1 MIQRGQRPGFAL
13 ESRDAVCILRD
24 GIRQHFDGD
33 RARQVAIGGSIHLA
47 HAPFAD
53 LGGDLIRTDA
63 GAVLQGQVLGIIES
77 VAHYNCGMSPVLA
90 ARRAACVILVLVA
103 SACSRTQPTSSLPRT
118 ADGKPNLQGVWQ
130 VRNNAAFGL
139 EDHVARNNM
148 PAGRSVVDGRTI
160 PYLPDAAK
168 QRLTLASNP
177 QNDPLSKC
185 YMPGVPRI
193 MYMPFPFHIYQTPEH
208 IAITFEWSQ
217 VHRTIH
223 TNGVPGPE
231 GIDFW
236 MGDSRGRWEG
246 DTLVVDVKDLN
257 DKTWFDTTGT
267 FHSDQIHVVERYTMT
282 DPDTIQ
288 YEATIED
295 PKVFS
300 KPWKISMPI
309 YRHKDRDR
317 ILEYQCQAELEEAS
331 GDFERDSKTWYPG
344 PSAKPVETPADWAAM
359 SAPKSFDLP
368 EATAPT
374 PGRPGQ
380 AAPPEPAKPSGPPP
394 PIRRMADGKPDL
406 SGFYTPDGG
415 GGNYGLGKHEQD
427 FLTPGGRGIIV
438 DPPDGNLP
446 MQPWAQAEVKSRQ
459 LPERG
464 YDDPTA
470 HCFVAGVPRSMYVP
484 APLHILQPPG
494 YLVILH
500 ERMSWRSIPLDGRPH
515 LPDEMRLWQ
524 GDSVGKWDGDTLV
537 VETTNL
543 NGKTWLNEVGEIV
556 SHAERVI
563 ERFTPIN
570 GDRINYQAT
579 VSDPLVYTRP
589 WTIAFALNRQK
600 EELLEVACHEDN
612 QDLQHLKDVR
622 DEARAKART
631 NSTR

>member
-1 MIQRGQRPGFAL
+1 MPL
-13 ESRDAVCILRD
+13 
-24 GIRQHFDGD
+24 
-33 RARQVAIGGSIHLA
+33 
-47 HAPFAD
+47 
-53 LGGDLIRTDA
+53 
-63 GAVLQGQVLGIIES
+63 
-77 VAHYNCGMSPVLA
+77 
-90 ARRAACVILVLVA
+90 RRAASFAAWSLVAALVA
-103 SACSRTQPTSSLPRT
+103 SGCSRNPSTPAVPRT

-130 VRNNAAFGL
+130 VRNTAAFGL
-139 EDHVARNNM
+139 EDHVARDGM
-148 PAGRSVVDGRTI
+148 PAGRSVVEGRTI
-160 PYLPDAAK
+160 PYLPEAAA
-168 QRLTLASNP
+168 QRL
-177 QNDPLSKC
+177 QNAANQKTADPLEKC

-217 VHRTIH
+217 VHRTIY

-231 GIDFW
+231 GIEFW

-246 DTLVVDVKDLN
+246 DTLVVNVTDHN
-257 DKTWFDTTGT
+257 DRTWFDTTGT
-267 FHSDQIHVVERYTMT
+267 FHSAALHVVERYTMT
-282 DPDTIQ
+282 DADTIQ

-300 KPWKISMPI
+300 RPWKISMPI

-317 ILEYQCQAELEEAS
+317 ILEFQCQAEREEAN
-331 GDFERDSKTWYPG
+331 GDFERDPKTWYPG
-344 PSAKPVETPADWAAM
+344 PSAKPIEIPADWASM
-359 SAPKSFDLP
+359 SAPPSFALP
-368 EATAPT
+368 EATPPAA
-374 PGRPGQ
+374 GRPGQ
-380 AAPPEPAKPSGPPP
+380 TAPPEPAKPSGPPP

-406 SGFYTPDGG
+406 QGYYMPDGG
-415 GGNYGLGKHEQD
+415 GGNYGLGKHAQD

-438 DPPDGNLP
+438 DPPDGTLP
-446 MQPWAQAEVKSRQ
+446 MQPWAQAEVVSRQ

-470 HCFVAGVPRSMYVP
+470 HCFVAGVPRSTYVP
-484 APLHILQPPG
+484 SPLQILQPPG

-515 LPDEMRLWQ
+515 LPDEIRLWQ
-524 GDSVGKWDGDTLV
+524 GDSVGRWDGDTLV
-537 VETTNL
+537 VESRNF

-556 SHAERVI
+556 SHAQRVV

-589 WTIAFALNRQK
+589 WTIALPLNRQK
-600 EELLEVACHEDN
+600 DELLEVACHEDN
-612 QDLQHLKDVR
+612 QDLQHMKDVR
-622 DEARAKART
+622 DAARAKARS

>member
-1 MIQRGQRPGFAL
+1 M
-13 ESRDAVCILRD
+13 S
-24 GIRQHFDGD
+24 
-33 RARQVAIGGSIHLA
+33 
-47 HAPFAD
+47 
-53 LGGDLIRTDA
+53 
-63 GAVLQGQVLGIIES
+63 S
-77 VAHYNCGMSPVLA
+77 VPA
-90 ARRAACVILVLVA
+90 ARRAACVILLLVA
-103 SACSRTQPTSSLPRT
+103 SACARTQPASNLPRT

-130 VRNNAAFGL
+130 VRNSAAFGL
-139 EDHVARNNM
+139 EDHVARNNG
-148 PAGRSVVDGRTI
+148 PAGRSVVEGRTI

-223 TNGVPGPE
+223 TNGIPGPE

-300 KPWKISMPI
+300 KPWKIAMPI

-331 GDFERDSKTWYPG
+331 GDFERDPKTWYPG
-344 PSAKPVETPADWAAM
+344 PNAKPVEIPAAWAAM
-359 SAPKSFDLP
+359 SAPPSFDLR
-368 EATAPT
+368 EATETT

-380 AAPPEPAKPSGPPP
+380 AAPPEPTKPSGPPP

>member
-1 MIQRGQRPGFAL
+1 
-13 ESRDAVCILRD
+13 
-24 GIRQHFDGD
+24 
-33 RARQVAIGGSIHLA
+33 
-47 HAPFAD
+47 
-53 LGGDLIRTDA
+53 
-63 GAVLQGQVLGIIES
+63 
-77 VAHYNCGMSPVLA
+77 
-90 ARRAACVILVLVA
+90 
-103 SACSRTQPTSSLPRT
+103 
-118 ADGKPNLQGVWQ
+118 VWQ
-130 VRNNAAFGL
+130 VRNTAAFGL

-317 ILEYQCQAELEEAS
+317 ILEYLCQAELEEAS

-344 PSAKPVETPADWAAM
+344 PSAKPVEIPADWAAM

>member
-1 MIQRGQRPGFAL
+1 MPFRA
-13 ESRDAVCILRD
+13 AVV
-24 GIRQHFDGD
+24 
-33 RARQVAIGGSIHLA
+33 VAAWS
-47 HAPFAD
+47 
-53 LGGDLIRTDA
+53 
-63 GAVLQGQVLGIIES
+63 
-77 VAHYNCGMSPVLA
+77 LA
-90 ARRAACVILVLVA
+90 ALFA
-103 SACSRTQPTSSLPRT
+103 SACFSADPTAVLPRT

-130 VRNNAAFGL
+130 VRNSAAFGL
-139 EDHVARNNM
+139 EDHVARDGM

-160 PYLPDAAK
+160 PYLPDAVK
-168 QRLTLASNP
+168 QRLELATNR
-177 QNDPLSKC
+177 QADPLAKC

-193 MYMPFPFHIYQTPEH
+193 MYLPFPFHIYQTPEH

-223 TNGVPGPE
+223 TNGVPGPA

-257 DKTWFDTTGT
+257 DKTWLDTTGT

-288 YEATIED
+288 YEATIDD
-295 PKVFS
+295 PQVFS
-300 KPWKISMPI
+300 RPWKISMPI

-317 ILEYQCQAELEEAS
+317 ILEYQCQAELEEAN
-331 GDFERDSKTWYPG
+331 GDFERDPKTWYPG
-344 PSAKPVETPADWAAM
+344 PLAKPVEIPADWAAL

-368 EATAPT
+368 IPPAEKDAP
-374 PGRPGQ
+374 
-380 AAPPEPAKPSGPPP
+380 PPP
-394 PIRRMADGKPDL
+394 PITRTADGKPDF
-406 SGFYTPDGG
+406 SGFYMPDGG

-427 FLTPGGRGIIV
+427 FLTPAGRGIIV
-438 DPPDGNLP
+438 DPPDGTLP
-446 MQPWAQAEVKSRQ
+446 MQSWAQAEVTSR
-459 LPERG
+459 LSPERG

-484 APLHILQPPG
+484 APMHILQPPG

-500 ERMSWRSIPLDGRPH
+500 ERMSWRSIPLDGRPF

-524 GDSVGKWDGDTLV
+524 GDSVGTWDGDTLV
-537 VETTNL
+537 VETRNL
-543 NGKTWLNEVGEIV
+543 NGKTWLNEVGEVV

-563 ERFTPIN
+563 ERFTPVN
-570 GDRINYQAT
+570 GDRIHYQAT

-600 EELLEVACHEDN
+600 DELLEVACHEDN

-631 NSTR
+631 HSTR

>member
-1 MIQRGQRPGFAL
+1 MSFR
-13 ESRDAVCILRD
+13 
-24 GIRQHFDGD
+24 
-33 RARQVAIGGSIHLA
+33 
-47 HAPFAD
+47 HAA
-53 LGGDLIRTDA
+53 T
-63 GAVLQGQVLGIIES
+63 
-77 VAHYNCGMSPVLA
+77 LA
-90 ARRAACVILVLVA
+90 AVFTFVVVA
-103 SACSRTQPTSSLPRT
+103 SACSRPQPLSTLPRT

-139 EDHVARNNM
+139 EDHVARHEM
-148 PAGRSVVDGRTI
+148 PAGRSVVEGRTI

-168 QRLTLASNP
+168 QRLELAADP

-193 MYMPFPFHIYQTPEH
+193 MYMPYPFHIYQTPDH

-223 TNGVPGPE
+223 TNGVAGPE

-257 DKTWFDTTGT
+257 GKTWLDTTGT
-267 FHSDQIHVVERYTMT
+267 FHTDQVHVVERYTMT
-282 DPDTIQ
+282 DADTIQ

-300 KPWKISMPI
+300 RPWKIAMPI
-309 YRHKDRDR
+309 YRHTDRDR
-317 ILEYQCQAELEEAS
+317 ILEYQCQAELEEAN
-331 GDFERDSKTWYPG
+331 GDFERDPKTWYPG
-344 PSAKPVETPADWAAM
+344 PTAKPVEIPADWAAM
-359 SAPKSFDLP
+359 AAPKSFDLP
-368 EATAPT
+368 ETST
-374 PGRPGQ
+374 P
-380 AAPPEPAKPSGPPP
+380 GPPP
-394 PIRRMADGKPDL
+394 PIKRMADGKPDF
-406 SGFYTPDGG
+406 SGFYMPDAGG
-415 GGNYGLGKHEQD
+415 ANYGLGKHEQD
-427 FLTPGGRGIIV
+427 FLTPAGRGIIV
-438 DPPDGNLP
+438 DPPDGTLP
-446 MQPWAQAEVKSRQ
+446 MQPWAQAEVKSRV

-484 APLHILQPPG
+484 APLQILQPPG
-494 YLVILH
+494 YMVILH
-500 ERMSWRSIPLDGRPH
+500 ERMSWRSIPLDGRPF

-537 VETTNL
+537 VETRNL

-556 SHAERVI
+556 SHAQRVI
-563 ERFTPIN
+563 ERFTPVN
-570 GDRINYQAT
+570 GDRIHYQAT

-589 WTIAFALNRQK
+589 WTIAIPLNRQND
-600 EELLEVACHEDN
+600 ELLEVACHEDN

-622 DEARAKART
+622 DEARAKARS

>member
-1 MIQRGQRPGFAL
+1 M
-13 ESRDAVCILRD
+13 S
-24 GIRQHFDGD
+24 
-33 RARQVAIGGSIHLA
+33 
-47 HAPFAD
+47 
-53 LGGDLIRTDA
+53 
-63 GAVLQGQVLGIIES
+63 S
-77 VAHYNCGMSPVLA
+77 VPA
-90 ARRAACVILVLVA
+90 ARRAACVILFLVA
-103 SACSRTQPTSSLPRT
+103 SACARTQPTSNLPRT

-130 VRNNAAFGL
+130 VRNSAAFGL
-139 EDHVARNNM
+139 EDHVARNNG
-148 PAGRSVVDGRTI
+148 PAGRSVVEGRTI

-223 TNGVPGPE
+223 TNGVLGPE

-236 MGDSRGRWEG
+236 MGDSRGRWDG

-282 DPDTIQ
+282 DPDTIR

-300 KPWKISMPI
+300 KPWKIAMPI

-331 GDFERDSKTWYPG
+331 GDFERDPKTWYPG
-344 PSAKPVETPADWAAM
+344 PNAKPVEIPAAWAAM
-359 SAPKSFDLP
+359 SAPPSFDLR
-368 EATAPT
+368 EATETT

-380 AAPPEPAKPSGPPP
+380 AAPPEPTKPSGPPP

>member
-1 MIQRGQRPGFAL
+1 MP
-13 ESRDAVCILRD
+13 SRTA
-24 GIRQHFDGD
+24 
-33 RARQVAIGGSIHLA
+33 AA
-47 HAPFAD
+47 
-53 LGGDLIRTDA
+53 
-63 GAVLQGQVLGIIES
+63 
-77 VAHYNCGMSPVLA
+77 LA
-90 ARRAACVILVLVA
+90 AWSFAALFVT
-103 SACSRTQPTSSLPRT
+103 SACFRSDRPPVLPRT

-130 VRNNAAFGL
+130 VRNTAAYGL
-139 EDHVARNNM
+139 EDHVARHGM
-148 PAGRSVVDGRTI
+148 PAGRSVVEGRTI

-168 QRLTLASNP
+168 RRFELMANP
-177 QNDPLSKC
+177 QADPLSKC

-193 MYMPFPFHIYQTPEH
+193 IYLPFPFHIYQTPDH

-223 TNGVPGPE
+223 TNGAPGPE

-257 DKTWFDTTGT
+257 DKTWLDTTGT

-288 YEATIED
+288 YEAMIED

-300 KPWKISMPI
+300 RPWKISMPI
-309 YRHKDRDR
+309 HRHTDRDR
-317 ILEYQCQAELEEAS
+317 ILEYQCQAELEEAN
-331 GDFERDSKTWYPG
+331 GDFERDPKTWYPG
-344 PSAKPVETPADWAAM
+344 PFDSAQGRPSAKPVEIPADWAAL
-359 SAPKSFDLP
+359 SAPKSFELDVP
-368 EATAPT
+368 AREK
-374 PGRPGQ
+374 G
-380 AAPPEPAKPSGPPP
+380 APPPAAIK
-394 PIRRMADGKPDL
+394 RLADGKPDL
-406 SGFYTPDGG
+406 QGFYMPDAG
-415 GGNYGLGKHEQD
+415 GGNYGLGKHDQD
-427 FLTPGGRGIIV
+427 FLTPAGRGIIV
-438 DPPDGNLP
+438 DPPDGTLP
-446 MQPWAQAEVKSRQ
+446 MQAWAQAEVKSRQ
-459 LPERG
+459 RPERG

-500 ERMSWRSIPLDGRPH
+500 ERMSWRSIPLDGRAH
-515 LPDEMRLWQ
+515 LPDDMRLWQ
-524 GDSVGKWDGDTLV
+524 GDSVGRWEGDTLV
-537 VETTNL
+537 VETTNF

-556 SHAERVI
+556 SHAERVV

-600 EELLEVACHEDN
+600 DELLEVACHEDN

-622 DEARAKART
+622 DAARAKART